1 MNKFITLAALGL
13 CFSSINAQ
21 EAKEDKKAEEGFV
34 FTTIKENPIT
44 SIKNQNRSSTCWSF
58 SSVAFFESELLRQG
72 KGEFDLSEMFIV
84 HTLPWRCFILSWW

>member
-21 EAKEDKKAEEGFV
+21 EAKEEKKAEEGFV

-58 SSVAFFESELLRQG
+58 SSVAFLNQNCFVRVKANLTFLKCSSFTTLW
-72 KGEFDLSEMFIV
+72 KIV
-84 HTLPWRCFILSWW
+84 Q

>member
-21 EAKEDKKAEEGFV
+21 EAKEEKKAEEGFV

-44 SIKNQNRSSTCWSF
+44 SILSHLSRTRTVPALVGRSH
-58 SSVAFFESELLRQG
+58 L
-72 KGEFDLSEMFIV
+72 
-84 HTLPWRCFILSWW
+84 